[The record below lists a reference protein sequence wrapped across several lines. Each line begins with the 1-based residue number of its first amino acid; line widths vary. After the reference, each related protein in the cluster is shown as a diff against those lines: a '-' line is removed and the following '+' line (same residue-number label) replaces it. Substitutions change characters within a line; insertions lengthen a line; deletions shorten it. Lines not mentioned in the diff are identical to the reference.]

1 MDMDARKILIV
12 EDDRLIALDYELSLE
27 KLGFAVT
34 SIVDTGEDAI
44 EHAENERPDLVLMDI
59 NLKSKMD
66 GIDAAGV
73 IYAEFRIPVIFV
85 TAFSQSQL
93 IERAKKTGSFG
104 FLLKPF
110 NRAELYAMVEMALD
124 KASVERELE
133 ITKARLEEENANKD
147 KFFSIISH
155 DLKNPIGVIMSTT
168 DFLDLEY
175 DDFSD
180 KERKELISVI
190 KNSSRRIYDLLED
203 LLDWAR
209 AKMGNMRYQ
218 PKSTIL
224 SRIGNEVF
232 DLLEYN
238 ANSKEI
244 ELLNNI
250 SNSTMVYGDENM
262 INLIIRNLISNSIK
276 FTNKGG
282 KIELNSKVND
292 DEVTISV
299 SDNGVGISEN
309 DQQKLFR
316 IDTYHTSVGTNDEP
330 GTGVGLIFCKE
341 LVEKNNGRI
350 WVESEL
356 GKGSKFHF
364 TLPTQLKA

>member
-1 MDMDARKILIV
+1 MKSRKILIV

-27 KLGFAVT
+27 KLGFVIT
-34 SIVDTGEDAI
+34 SIVETGEDAI
-44 EHAENERPDLVLMDI
+44 EHATTEKPDLVLMDI

-66 GIDAAGV
+66 GIDAAEV
-73 IYAEFRIPVIFV
+73 IYSQLRIPVIFV
-85 TAFSQSQL
+85 TAFSESKL
-93 IERAKKTGSFG
+93 IARAKKTGSFG

-110 NRAELYAMVEMALD
+110 NRTELDVMVEMALD

-155 DLKNPIGVIMSTT
+155 DLKNPIGVIMSTSE
-168 DFLDLEY
+168 FLDSEY
-175 DDFSD
+175 EDFSD
-180 KERKELISVI
+180 KERKELIHVV
-190 KNSSRRIYDLLED
+190 KNSAIKIHDLLED

-209 AKMGNMRYQ
+209 AKMGNMKYE
-218 PKSTIL
+218 PKNTIL
-224 SRIGNEVF
+224 SRIGNEVL

-238 ANSKEI
+238 ANNKEI

-250 SNSTMVYGDENM
+250 SSSIAVYGDANM
-262 INLIIRNLISNSIK
+262 INLIIRNLISNAIK

-282 KIELNSKVND
+282 KIEINSTFNG

-299 SDNGVGISEN
+299 SDNGVGISEK

-316 IDTYHTSVGTNDEP
+316 IDTYHTTIGTNDEP

-341 LVEKNNGRI
+341 LVEKNDGKI

-356 GKGSKFHF
+356 GKGSKFIF
-364 TLPTQLKA
+364 TLPAGKKA